1 MFINSYLVSI
11 YRTGSPPHTC
21 TKQSL
26 IGPQLP
32 EVEDVTQARSTDSAE
47 ITDRWNRTKNDGPSV
62 VITESIPGP
71 ERQLTSGGLD
81 RASVGPASPI
91 TLLLLP
97 RMFVPSLTFRPT
109 LGARLGSASKR
120 KRRAKSK
127 PRPCF
132 RRRGASYSLVL
143 AAIVKPWAV
152 QPCAHVAICDQSR
165 RAPPCGYPK
174 ARCPEAD
181 SVPGC
186 PRCGQYAP
194 YTRGLYRKR
203 GGVKF
208 CGLLLAQICAAQQ
221 LCFRLYFVSVYSCL
235 LT

>member
-1 MFINSYLVSI
+1 M
-11 YRTGSPPHTC
+11 
-21 TKQSL
+21 
-26 IGPQLP
+26 
-32 EVEDVTQARSTDSAE
+32 
-47 ITDRWNRTKNDGPSV
+47 
-62 VITESIPGP
+62 
-71 ERQLTSGGLD
+71 
-81 RASVGPASPI
+81 GPASPI

-109 LGARLGSASKR
+109 LGARLGQPPR
-120 KRRAKSK
+120 GRGEPREK

-132 RRRGASYSLVL
+132 RETWREYSLVL

-221 LCFRLYFVSVYSCL
+221 LCFRFVYFCL
-235 LT
+235 LVFAHRAMLLPLFPTPHLVHFTFPGRCHSVAALKAS

>member
-1 MFINSYLVSI
+1 MESNKK
-11 YRTGSPPHTC
+11 RRP
-21 TKQSL
+21 
-26 IGPQLP
+26 IGG
-32 EVEDVTQARSTDSAE
+32 D
-47 ITDRWNRTKNDGPSV
+47 NRIHPWPIATTYKWWPGPSLC
-62 VITESIPGP
+62 GP
-71 ERQLTSGGLD
+71 CVTHHIASFTPYVRSEPDISSNFRGAARAASQEEASQEKSLGRASGG
-81 RASVGPASPI
+81 
-91 TLLLLP
+91 
-97 RMFVPSLTFRPT
+97 
-109 LGARLGSASKR
+109 
-120 KRRAKSK
+120 
-127 PRPCF
+127 
-132 RRRGASYSLVL
+132 RGASYSLVL

-221 LCFRLYFVSVYSCL
+221 LCFRFRFVSVYSCL

>member
-1 MFINSYLVSI
+1 M
-11 YRTGSPPHTC
+11 
-21 TKQSL
+21 SL
-26 IGPQLP
+26 KPGQLILLKLRIDGI
-32 EVEDVTQARSTDSAE
+32 EQ
-47 ITDRWNRTKNDGPSV
+47 KNDGPSV
-62 VITESIPGP
+62 VITESIPGAQ
-71 ERQLTSGGLD
+71 RQSGGLD
-81 RASVGPASPI
+81 RASAGPASPI

-109 LGARLGSASKR
+109 LGARLGQPPKR
-120 KRRAKSK
+120 KASQEESLGRASG
-127 PRPCF
+127 
-132 RRRGASYSLVL
+132 RRGASYSLVL

-152 QPCAHVAICDQSR
+152 PAVRAHVAICDQSR
-165 RAPPCGYPK
+165 RAPPCGYLK

-221 LCFRLYFVSVYSCL
+221 LCLHFRFCFCLPTCVCSHTRSHASSPISHGPSCPIPFPCRCHSVVILKAS
-235 LT
+235 